1 MVEVYSRTPNPNNSN
16 NEYNC
21 NPTGARANTH
31 ANYSNGVAPDYKKSL
46 SRIQVEVEE
55 TSKAVLPCRETP
67 TIPAIERENNDA
79 DAGRAGLPTHRF
91 SVVKA
96 TNGIPFTFADL
107 IEATRLCKRGV
118 IWKDSVAGFV
128 KNRMFRCDRLL
139 QELED
144 GTYKLAPYTCFK
156 VYEPKE
162 RDIVATNMQDRVVQR
177 AICNTSFYHDMTKG
191 FIYDNWACQVG
202 KGTTACRKR
211 MKQLMVKAYR
221 LYSQDVCFLKV
232 DIKSYFGTT
241 PHSVA
246 KDAIRKRCRNQ
257 WVADYACMIVDSFD
271 SVGLVDIGIGL
282 GSQLSQLIELAV
294 LDTLDHQMKDKDRV
308 PCYMRYMDDII
319 LFGTKKQLR
328 QKRMEIEEYVN
339 SLGLS
344 ISKKK
349 TFIGTVKQS
358 LHFLGFAYSYTNTG
372 KIKMKPLN
380 GKENKEK
387 RKLRKQ
393 LRLLPLKK
401 VDGAFVSWKANARQ
415 GTDFNVIR
423 RMNRYYAITRRA
435 YA

>member
-1 MVEVYSRTPNPNNSN
+1 MAEIYSRTPNSNNSN
-16 NEYNC
+16 NEYLC
-21 NPTGARANTH
+21 NPTGARDNNNAN
-31 ANYSNGVAPDYKKSL
+31 NSNGVAPDYKECLSL
-46 SRIQVEVEE
+46 IQVDEQN
-55 TSKAVLPCRETP
+55 SLNAVLPCREIS
-67 TIPAIERENNDA
+67 TIPATKRENNDA

-91 SVVKA
+91 PVVKA
-96 TNGIPFTFADL
+96 TNGIPFVFADL

-128 KNRMFRCDRLL
+128 KNRMFRCDYLMRD
-139 QELED
+139 LEA

-156 VYEPKE
+156 VHEPKE

-221 LYSQDVCFLKV
+221 LYGKDVCFLKV

-241 PHSVA
+241 PHDVA
-246 KDAIRKRCRNQ
+246 KEAIRKRCKNK
-257 WVADYACMIVDSFD
+257 WVADYACMIVDSFND
-271 SVGLVDIGIGL
+271 VGLVDIGIGL

-294 LDTLDHQMKDKDRV
+294 LDSLDHQIKDRDGV

-319 LFGTKKQLR
+319 LFGRKEELR
-328 QKRMEIEEYVN
+328 ERRIEIEEH
-339 SLGLS
+339 LKKIGLS
-344 ISKKK
+344 VSKKK

-358 LHFLGFAYSYTNTG
+358 LHFLGFAYSYTDTG
-372 KIKMKPLN
+372 KILMKPLK

-393 LRLLPLKK
+393 LNLLPIEK
-401 VDGAFVSWKANARQ
+401 VDNAFVSWKANASQ
-415 GTDFNVIR
+415 GTDFSVIR
-423 RMNRYYAITRRA
+423 RMNRYYSIIRRA